1 MLKRTLMSSWLME
14 SRSIMVFDYYILKNT
29 QISKNMSKV
38 GTDSHKGPQRV
49 GDVALRSTMLDVSS
63 RDMGPR
69 G

>member
-1 MLKRTLMSSWLME
+1 MGSWLME
-14 SRSIMVFDYYILKNT
+14 ARSIMVFDYHILKNT
-29 QISKNMSKV
+29 QISKSMNKV

-49 GDVALRSTMLDVSS
+49 GDVALRSTILDISS